1 MLHLG
6 AASIHAER
14 HDVLGGVLLNH
25 LSGFEYILL
34 QHHIVWLVYWLFH
47 LFLAFCALLLGK
59 YNVVLTLHWIIF
71 SQITLRQ
78 TDLYTRRHI
87 LRCYL
92 PLRVFD
98 FALLILRRIHILIVL
113 LVAK

>member
-6 AASIHAER
+6 AASIHAKR

-34 QHHIVWLVYWLFH
+34 QHHIVWLVYWFFH

-59 YNVVLTLHWIIF
+59 YNIALTLQWIIF

-78 TDLYTRRHI
+78 TDLYTRR
-87 LRCYL
+87 
-92 PLRVFD
+92 PLRVLD

-113 LVAK
+113 LAAK